1 MINCRYDLEY
11 EIDPLFQQTSAK
23 FDEAGAKGLLL
34 NNLSV
39 IILLF
44 IDRIQISDNLIL
56 ALDSDLIQEK
66 EQPDNEQVVRAF
78 NVDLLKCI

>member
-1 MINCRYDLEY
+1 MINSRYDLEY

-39 IILLF
+39 NIVVINNRLVII
-44 IDRIQISDNLIL
+44 
-56 ALDSDLIQEK
+56 
-66 EQPDNEQVVRAF
+66 
-78 NVDLLKCI
+78 

>member
-1 MINCRYDLEY
+1 MEY

-39 IILLF
+39 SFVLSQF
-44 IDRIQISDNLIL
+44 
-56 ALDSDLIQEK
+56 
-66 EQPDNEQVVRAF
+66 
-78 NVDLLKCI
+78 